1 MQKLT
6 DTSEGFW
13 SLKPKIFKA
22 QVQLQGCDVVWMGGW
37 GVKLDYSRNKEDQKD
52 LSRHQ
57 ELGYSVCLIQKANS
71 FR

>member
-13 SLKPKIFKA
+13 SLKSKIFKA

-37 GVKLDYSRNKEDQKD
+37 GVKLDILQEQRRSERLVQASRAR
-52 LSRHQ
+52 L
-57 ELGYSVCLIQKANS
+57 
-71 FR
+71 